1 VNKINFGFL
10 TLARS
15 QHSKAISHVM
25 GDSST
30 PRQSRKHLSDIDI
43 GKILKLVKALLPQ
56 RKITSHMKCSQKT
69 DQHTLA
75 TYLFE
80 IFQGCNPWR
89 EYQFKTIEY
98 EDRYIE
104 RALKQNSSVPL
115 RDITDIYRFA
125 NL

>member
-1 VNKINFGFL
+1 MPLFDYNAGDVNEINFGFL

-15 QHSKAISHVM
+15 QHSNAISHVM

-80 IFQGCNPWR
+80 IFQGCNPGENINLR
-89 EYQFKTIEY
+89 QLNMKI
-98 EDRYIE
+98 DILN
-104 RALKQNSSVPL
+104 AL
-115 RDITDIYRFA
+115 
-125 NL
+125 